1 MGREPA
7 KGLAGRQGGKVW
19 GPKLA
24 SLGQL
29 PKQSALVPLEAWP
42 GLLGMAGVRALAMA
56 SG

>member
-1 MGREPA
+1 MGSPA
-7 KGLAGRQGGKVW
+7 KGLAGRQGEKVW

-24 SLGQL
+24 SPGKL